1 MAGCL
6 RKTPHPR
13 TGLCE
18 TIVTLLAMTAVAVFS
33 RSAFAQAK
41 VVSAPSEPS
50 LLNIT
55 RTWSRASTL
64 GDLRELRTR
73 ADYLELRIWSG
84 YGPTE
89 TQTVVLRRADG
100 HWSAFLGRV
109 IRCEIQIPKSVADTA
124 SETTMHRYVAQARHT
139 CGTSV
144 ADVSAGA
151 RILTTDTLVVAPL
164 DVRESDVEAAWN
176 ASLAAGLLQLPARV
190 KRSAPISPDSTYVIE
205 LRRGDEYRAAE
216 IEQLDQP
223 EVEADT
229 QVKQVYA
236 AVRRLLPPRP
246 P

>member
-1 MAGCL
+1 MAGCP
-6 RKTPHPR
+6 RKAR
-13 TGLCE
+13 YSRAG
-18 TIVTLLAMTAVAVFS
+18 IRNAVVTLFAITAVAVFS
-33 RSAFAQAK
+33 PSASGQAK

-55 RTWSRASTL
+55 RTWSRASSL

-73 ADYLELRIWSG
+73 SDYLELRLWSG

-89 TQTVVLRRADG
+89 TQAVVLRRADG

-109 IRCEIQIPKSVADTA
+109 IRCEIQMPTPVADTA
-124 SETTMHRYVAQARHT
+124 SQATMRRYVAEARRN

-144 ADVSAGA
+144 ADVRAGA
-151 RILTTDTLVVAPL
+151 RLIATDTLVVSPL

-176 ASLAAGLLQLPARV
+176 ASLSAGLLELPARV
-190 KRSAPISPDSTYVIE
+190 KRSSPIIADSSYVIE

-223 EVEADT
+223 EVEADSR
-229 QVKQVYA
+229 VKQVYA
-236 AVRRLLPPRP
+236 AVRRLLSPRP

>member
-1 MAGCL
+1 MARYFCPEM
-6 RKTPHPR
+6 R
-13 TGLCE
+13 E
-18 TIVTLLAMTAVAVFS
+18 TIVTLFAMAAVAVFS

-55 RTWSRASTL
+55 RTWSRASSL

-73 ADYLELRIWSG
+73 SDYLELRLWSG

-89 TQTVVLRRADG
+89 TQAVVLRRADG

-109 IRCEIQIPKSVADTA
+109 IRCEIQMPTSVADTA
-124 SETTMHRYVAQARHT
+124 SQATMRRYVAEARRN

-151 RILTTDTLVVAPL
+151 RIIATDTLVVSPL
-164 DVRESDVEAAWN
+164 DVREAEVEAAWN

-190 KRSAPISPDSTYVIE
+190 KRNSPIIADSSYVIE

-223 EVEADT
+223 EVEADSR
-229 QVKQVYA
+229 VKQVYA
-236 AVRRLLPPRP
+236 AVRRLLMPRP